1 MKILKSQLR
10 KAINEQVQA
19 FFVTPPSMGMVGVRR
34 NAKGGANQ
42 LEEDDID
49 KDELK
54 KIIGQVVDD
63 VQEYSLGRLKRVW
76 RRTIQHIVCNYL
88 INF

>member
-49 KDELK
+49 KDFRMSSK
-54 KIIGQVVDD
+54 GKIYALNESNKYDYND
-63 VQEYSLGRLKRVW
+63 
-76 RRTIQHIVCNYL
+76 TINRIIDLL
-88 INF
+88 IT

>member
-19 FFVTPPSMGMVGVRR
+19 FFVTPPSMGMVGVRS

-54 KIIGQVVDD
+54 FKPEPDKIIDLPNI
-63 VQEYSLGRLKRVW
+63 LGLR
-76 RRTIQHIVCNYL
+76 NL
-88 INF
+88 IKIFIKNI